1 MSNPR
6 FTPRRY
12 TSEPE
17 NFGRTDWIDWVDD
30 NDQPGKSRS
39 SYEKD
44 RIAAA
49 KLQHRFSVAIR
60 KKASDKFGSLKAY
73 ARECEVPYDRL
84 SKVMRGEAIMRLE
97 DVAQAQRILGEI
109 VAVNPTSPSNRRAEQ
124 VRDIIRR
131 QES

>member
-12 TSEPE
+12 TSEPG
-17 NFGRTDWIDWVDD
+17 NFGRRDLIDWVDD
-30 NDQPGKSRS
+30 NDGPDKVRS
-39 SYEKD
+39 TYEQD

-49 KLQHRFSVAIR
+49 KLQHQFSVAIR
-60 KKASDKFGSLKAY
+60 GKASDEFGSLKAY
-73 ARECEVPYDRL
+73 ARECEMPYDRL

-97 DVAQAQRILGEI
+97 DVAQAERILGGI
-109 VAVNPTSPSNRRAEQ
+109 VEVDPASKRRKEQ
-124 VRDIIRR
+124 ARVKTRR

>member
-17 NFGRTDWIDWVDD
+17 NFGRRNLIDWVDD
-30 NDQPGKSRS
+30 NDQPGKARS
-39 SYEKD
+39 THEKD

-49 KLQHRFSVAIR
+49 KLQHQFSVAIR
-60 KKASDKFGSLKAY
+60 RRASDKFGSLRAY
-73 ARECEVPYDRL
+73 AGECEVPYDRL

-97 DVAQAQRILGEI
+97 DIAQAERVLGD
-109 VAVNPTSPSNRRAEQ
+109 VLVQSPMSK
-124 VRDIIRR
+124 VPGL
-131 QES
+131 